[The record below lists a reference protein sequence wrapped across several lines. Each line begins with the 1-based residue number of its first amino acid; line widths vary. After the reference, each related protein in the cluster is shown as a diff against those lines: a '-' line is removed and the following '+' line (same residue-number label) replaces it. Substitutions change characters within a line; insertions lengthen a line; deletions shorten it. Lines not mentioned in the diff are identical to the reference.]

1 MENIDKLN
9 ENIDFFNQH
18 SEEMELKDKLVFL
31 LAMDE
36 FADLV
41 QKIRD
46 KYDTSKP
53 FRFEYRRL
61 D

>member
-1 MENIDKLN
+1 MTLEEAMEIVNKSTSVGEWEQEDQLQMFFYLIEYAKKL
-9 ENIDFFNQH
+9 
-18 SEEMELKDKLVFL
+18 KPLV
-31 LAMDE
+31 
-36 FADLV
+36 
-41 QKIRD
+41 D